1 VQQVVIGLAAGLTS
15 IAPPDLE
22 ISYRCYPDGPEW
34 LRPYVDA
41 KEQFKFV
48 APAPAP
54 PGAKSWASRNL
65 PLARRA
71 YHSLMPPPPVPRSD
85 GSLEVLAPDIV
96 HFPHQAAFL
105 TGVTSIF
112 HPHDL
117 QHLHLPQFFAKR
129 EIATRESRYRAFC
142 KQAALVAMATSWGR
156 DDILRAYSLAPDKVA
171 VVPLAPVVDMYP
183 QLTEAELQSLRADL
197 RLPNDFCFYPAQTW
211 PHKNHERL
219 LKAVSQ
225 LRRSTGLVVP
235 LVFSGSATPYREH
248 LIQVVHELGLGDDV
262 RWVGFVDPSQLR
274 GLYRLARCV
283 VVPTL
288 FESASQ
294 PIFEALSSGVA
305 VACSN
310 VTATPRQVGD
320 AAIIFDPYSVDEIA
334 AAVKRLWT
342 DLRLRQGLV
351 ERGKARIAQFSW
363 ERTARHFAAYYRLLT
378 GHSVSAEDWTLLSA
392 DPII

>member
-1 VQQVVIGLAAGLTS
+1 
-15 IAPPDLE
+15 
-22 ISYRCYPDGPEW
+22 
-34 LRPYVDA
+34 
-41 KEQFKFV
+41 
-48 APAPAP
+48 
-54 PGAKSWASRNL
+54 
-65 PLARRA
+65 
-71 YHSLMPPPPVPRSD
+71 
-85 GSLEVLAPDIV
+85 
-96 HFPHQAAFL
+96 
-105 TGVTSIF
+105 
-112 HPHDL
+112 
-117 QHLHLPQFFAKR
+117 
-129 EIATRESRYRAFC
+129 
-142 KQAALVAMATSWGR
+142 MATSWGR
-156 DDILRAYSLAPDKVA
+156 DDILRAYSLDPDKVA
-171 VVPLAPVVDMYP
+171 VVALAPVIDKYP
-183 QLTEAELQSLRADL
+183 QLNEAELQSLRADL
-197 RLPNDFCFYPAQTW
+197 RLPSDFCFYPAQTW

-219 LKAVSQ
+219 LRAVSH

-248 LIQVVHELGLGDDV
+248 LMQVVHELGLGDDV

-274 GLYRLARCV
+274 GVYRLARCV

-342 DLRLRQGLV
+342 DARLRQGLV

-363 ERTARHFAAYYRLLT
+363 ELTARHFAAYYRLLT
-378 GHSVSAEDWTLLSA
+378 GHSVSAEDRTLLSA